1 MANSDV
7 YAMIDYIL
15 LMPFGLGMLVAFLFS
30 LLLVKLTNILFP
42 VVLVSRREAV
52 IMSGL
57 VSGLGPIGVLVV
69 SVLICLLLLLKLVL
83 LLVSKTNSDSWDKP
97 L

>member
-1 MANSDV
+1 
-7 YAMIDYIL
+7 
-15 LMPFGLGMLVAFLFS
+15 MPFGLGMLVAFLFS

-52 IMSGL
+52 FLSVL
-57 VSGLGPIGVLVV
+57 LSGLGPVGVLTI
-69 SVLICLLLLLKLVL
+69 SVLICLLLLLKLDL